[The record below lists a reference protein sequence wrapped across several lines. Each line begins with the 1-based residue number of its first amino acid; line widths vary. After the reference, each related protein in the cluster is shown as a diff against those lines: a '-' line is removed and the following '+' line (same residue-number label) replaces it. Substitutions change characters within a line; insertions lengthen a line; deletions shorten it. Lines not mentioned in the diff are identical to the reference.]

1 MQNSVQRV
9 SRDKFDQNYT
19 VVGCKPNRKNRDFN
33 QGYVKLKGQLYKIE
47 VSPAKKDDIK
57 YWVRVTE
64 VKENKRSM

>member
-33 QGYVKLKGQLYKIE
+33 QGYVKLKGHCTKL
-47 VSPAKKDDIK
+47 K
-57 YWVRVTE
+57 YLPL
-64 VKENKRSM
+64 KRTI